1 MTRASDLA
9 KLLTGGRTLGGTGE
23 VIVKDID
30 TADGSSPKITLQ
42 TGDTDI
48 ASADVLG
55 TIDFQAPDEGTGTDA
70 ILVAAGI
77 EAVSEG
83 DFSSSSNATS
93 LVLKTGASEA
103 ATEKVRVQ
111 SDGKVGISN
120 TSPVELLTIGSTSL
134 SASRIQFLTSTS
146 GANTIHFGDGTS
158 ADAYRGYINYAH
170 GTDSLELAT
179 SGNLGLKI
187 DANGHVTKPLQPAFS
202 ATPLTGA
209 SAQSN
214 LSTGSDVTIVLG
226 NEIFDVNGDFASNT
240 FTAPVTG
247 KYHLSANIALNH
259 LDMDA
264 SSCRIEIKTSNR
276 SYTNNIDPDAFNE
289 DADIITLSLTVV
301 ADMDASDTAIVIYY
315 QDGGSAQTD
324 VMKAET
330 SFSGCLLA

>member
-1 MTRASDLA
+1 MTRAADLA
-9 KLLTGGRTLGGTGE
+9 KLIAGSSTLGGTGE
-23 VIVKDID
+23 LVLKDVD
-30 TADGSSPKITLQ
+30 TADGSSPKITFQ

-48 ASADVLG
+48 AADDVLG
-55 TIDFQAPDEGTGTDA
+55 TIDFQAPDESTGTDA

-93 LVLKTGASEA
+93 LVFKTGSSEA
-103 ATEKVRVQ
+103 ASKKVKIDSAGGFGIGDTATTFGKKLSVVDTGATGGTPSVVANYTNNAN
-111 SDGKVGISN
+111 SDFAIRIGN
-120 TSPVELLTIGSTSL
+120 T
-134 SASRIQFLTSTS
+134 LTSIGT
-146 GANTIHFGDGTS
+146 GANAPLVITTNDTEHM
-158 ADAYRGYINYAH
+158 R
-170 GTDSLELAT
+170 
-179 SGNLGLKI
+179 I
-187 DANGHVTKPLQPAFS
+187 DTNGHVTKPLQPAFS

-226 NEIFDVNGDFASNT
+226 NEIYDVNGDFTSNT